1 MYFFD
6 SLRSMIVA
14 LHIMKKQIFYS
25 LLFALILIGLP
36 YSCASKP
43 SVEPIVQEQSADNDK
58 LQSLEEKAK
67 GAITR
72 AEAAGAAELSPKL
85 LDEAYLNLRNAQEK
99 DPGQDEGAQ
108 RAQYLSAI
116 DKANQAYNQAVG
128 KSRGLW
134 LQTIDNYETD
144 LNELNAHLYM
154 PEYDARS
161 RELLRQLRDQ
171 INSGDNEESL
181 DLYQST
187 IPNVD
192 AVVGALAANLDWL
205 DQLRQEVAGLQGEA
219 SRQDLAGESARLEQ
233 QGRNAYESA
242 IEHHARGDMQSMEQ
256 DLYDARYYLSEALRH
271 SGALDPGKIDTLLKS
286 IQKRLET
293 ASKRKVIDSEGN
305 ELAIEPWSG
314 DAYLREHPLLEIDS
328 GESSGQRPRD
338 ESELQEPQ
346 VSADFFPSTVPD
358 ASPQTSQAGGD
369 IGPPLSLLA
378 QPELQDHHLSLM
390 PQAQSFTASWQINAI
405 TQSLRDSNISSTP
418 DNNAFDEVNSRDGNP
433 FEGSQVSNSPHDS
446 QTPNSTPGTMEGDDF
461 IPLSASQTETADK
474 TTISNLE
481 FKEPGSQTISD
492 RDSALQESAQ
502 YVSDDGLQ
510 TDKQALLS
518 DAQLLLKQ
526 AIISWENGVQAR
538 NKNKLPKAQHYFEE
552 AARLVDQYNVQ
563 YAIMGYYTVR
573 KLKPEDCLWRIAG
586 YADIY
591 GDPFQWT
598 RIYQR
603 NRNLIRIPSLI
614 HPGWRLVIPPA
625 KESQIDLID

>member
-14 LHIMKKQIFYS
+14 LHIMKKQVFYS

-43 SVEPIVQEQSADNDK
+43 AVEPVVQEQSADNDK

-67 GAITR
+67 GAIAR
-72 AEAAGAAELSPKL
+72 AEAAGAAEISPKL
-85 LDEAYLNLRNAQEK
+85 LDEAYLDLRNAQEK

-116 DKANQAYNQAVG
+116 DKANQAYNEAVG
-128 KSRGLW
+128 KSRDLW

-144 LNELNAHLYM
+144 LDELNASLYM

-171 INSGDNEESL
+171 IQSGDNEESL
-181 DLYQST
+181 DLYQSI

-219 SRQDLAGESARLEQ
+219 SRQDLAGESAELEQ

-305 ELAIEPWSG
+305 ELDIEPWSG

-328 GESSGQRPRD
+328 AEPSGQRPRD

-369 IGPPLSLLA
+369 IGPTLSLLA

-390 PQAQSFTASWQINAI
+390 AQAQSFTASWQINAI
-405 TQSLRDSNISSTP
+405 TQSLGDSNMSSTP
-418 DNNAFDEVNSRDGNP
+418 DKNAFDGENSREGNP

-446 QTPNSTPGTMEGDDF
+446 QTPNSTPGTAEGDDF
-461 IPLSASQTETADK
+461 IPLSESQTETADNA
-474 TTISNLE
+474 TIYSQE
-481 FKEPGSQTISD
+481 EPESQTISG
-492 RDSALQESAQ
+492 RDTALQESAQ

-510 TDKQALLS
+510 TGKQALLS

-526 AIISWENGVQAR
+526 AISSWENGVQAR
-538 NKNKLPKAQHYFEE
+538 NKNELPKAQHYFEE

-563 YAIMGYYTVR
+563 YAIFGYYTVR
-573 KLKPEDCLWRIAG
+573 KVKPEDCLWRIAG

-591 GDPFQWT
+591 GDPFQWK

-603 NRNLIRIPSLI
+603 NKNLIRIPSLI